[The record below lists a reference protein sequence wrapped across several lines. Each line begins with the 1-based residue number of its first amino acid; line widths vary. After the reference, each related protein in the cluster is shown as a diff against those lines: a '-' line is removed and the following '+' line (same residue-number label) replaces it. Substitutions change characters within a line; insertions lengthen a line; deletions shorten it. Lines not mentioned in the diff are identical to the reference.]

1 VNRKATKARCRVPRL
16 GPLFEE
22 TEQRDL
28 MRCPAA
34 ASFLLLM
41 CMALPAEAQSLPA
54 IKTGPANQT
63 AACATPGRMMA
74 FVKQRNPGVDLRF
87 DELATEYMRHGEE
100 LGVRWDYAFF
110 QMLLETG
117 NLSFSR
123 GNGKPGNVRPSQNNF
138 AGLGAAGRGQRGES
152 FPDISSGVKAHL
164 QHLLL
169 YAGDRVVEP
178 VADRTRKVQEW
189 GILDLWRRSLNG
201 PVTFADLSR
210 QWAPGDRRYSGNI
223 GAIAKAFFDDVCTR
237 PDPRPELVAEARRD
251 RGMASTTVTE
261 PPAETKV
268 SGTELARRAMEQ
280 GRAEGAQRSS
290 LGASAIATQSGALGD
305 AGPVTS
311 QEANVSETRQSSRTA
326 GEKPA
331 TVKTAGAG
339 AAAASSA
346 KNVATPAKCRV
357 WTASYGGQKA
367 IIIRA
372 KDDGLINYTVLDVN
386 EGSEKRETDA
396 YIAAYAKGG
405 ETVGEFTNQMSA
417 LDKAFELCPEG

>member
-1 VNRKATKARCRVPRL
+1 
-16 GPLFEE
+16 
-22 TEQRDL
+22 
-28 MRCPAA
+28 
-34 ASFLLLM
+34 
-41 CMALPAEAQSLPA
+41 
-54 IKTGPANQT
+54 
-63 AACATPGRMMA
+63 MA
-74 FVKQRNPGVDLRF
+74 FVKHRNRALDLRF
-87 DELATEYMRHGEE
+87 DEVATEYMRHGEE

-138 AGLGAAGRGQRGES
+138 AGLGAAGRGQRGEQ

-164 QHLLL
+164 EHLLL
-169 YAGDRVVEP
+169 YAGDRIVDP

-189 GILDLWRRSLNG
+189 GILTSWQRSLSG

-210 QWAPGDRRYSGNI
+210 KWAPGDRGYTSKV
-223 GAIAKAFFDDVCTR
+223 GAIAKAYFDDFCNR
-237 PDPRPELVAEARRD
+237 PDPRPELVAEARRG
-251 RGMASTTVTE
+251 RGQAPTTVAE
-261 PPAETKV
+261 AAAETKV
-268 SGTELARRAMEQ
+268 SGTALARRAMEE

-290 LGASAIATQSGALGD
+290 LGATGIAAQNAVALGD

-311 QEANVSETRQSSRTA
+311 ADANVSETRQGSKAANDR
-326 GEKPA
+326 PA
-331 TVKTAGAG
+331 TVKTAAAG
-339 AAAASSA
+339 AAAIPAA
-346 KNVATPAKCRV
+346 KNIAPPKCRV

-367 IIIRA
+367 IIIKA

-386 EGSEKRETDA
+386 EGAEKRETEA

-405 ETVGEFTNQMSA
+405 EAVGEFASQMSA